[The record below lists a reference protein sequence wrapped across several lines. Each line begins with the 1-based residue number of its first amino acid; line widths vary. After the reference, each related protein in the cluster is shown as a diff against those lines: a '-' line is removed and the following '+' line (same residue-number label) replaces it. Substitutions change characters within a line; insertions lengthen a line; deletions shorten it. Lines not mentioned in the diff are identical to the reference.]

1 MTMPLP
7 LIPFIVAGAA
17 AASAAVAGKKG
28 YDSVQNMKETKN
40 LAQSLET
47 KYKTAYKEFES
58 KREGTNETFE
68 EYGLLKLQVLDGSMR
83 DFVDTF
89 KQIKNVEFQ
98 DQAVTDELVKHSDV
112 EELVLNIER
121 QVVKAGQVMTAGL
134 ASLAGGGLA
143 AMGAVGA
150 TTTFAAAST
159 GTMIATLS
167 GVAAQNATLAFLGGG
182 ALSAGGLGM
191 AGGTL
196 VLGGIALAPAL
207 AIGSVIFAS
216 TTEKK
221 LEQMYAKKAE
231 VNTEVEKLSAASN
244 VMTEIKETTQ
254 NMHELVKSTDDLFY
268 ANIDKMEEVVYSSG
282 NNFAEYTG
290 EQQTIIFNNYKL
302 AIILKD
308 FLNTTILDEE
318 GQMMDNLQ
326 TVLTLGKK
334 EIKKFQ
340 VN

>member
-1 MTMPLP
+1 MPLP
-7 LIPFIVAGAA
+7 LIPLIVAGAT

-28 YDSVQNMKETKN
+28 YDSFQNMKETKDIAQN
-40 LAQSLET
+40 LES
-47 KYKTAYKEFES
+47 KYKTAYKEFEE
-58 KREGTNETFE
+58 KREETNKTFE
-68 EYGLLKLQVLDGSMR
+68 EYGLLKLEILDGSMK
-83 DFVDTF
+83 DFVDAF

-98 DQAVTDELVKHSDV
+98 NQAVTDEFGKHSDV
-112 EELVLNIER
+112 DKLVLDIEQ
-121 QVVKAGQVMTAGL
+121 QVVKAGQVLTAGI

-159 GTMIATLS
+159 GTAIATLS

-221 LEQMYAKKAE
+221 LEQMYTKKAE
-231 VNTEVEKLSAASN
+231 VNVEVEKLSAASN
-244 VMTEIKETTQ
+244 MMTEIKETTQ
-254 NMHELVKSTDDLFY
+254 NMHQLVKSTDELFY
-268 ANIDKMEEVVYSSG
+268 ANIEKMEKVIYSSG
-282 NNFAEYTG
+282 YNFAEYSK
-290 EQQTIIFNNYKL
+290 EQQAIIFNNYKL

-318 GQMMDNLQ
+318 GQMMENLQ
-326 TVLTLGKK
+326 TVISLGNKD
-334 EIKKFQ
+334 ITRFQ